1 MNTATPLR
9 LLWLLRH
16 AEAQVEAAA
25 GDPSGGDHARALTR
39 RGVAEATRAAA
50 RCAEL
55 GWQPELLLV
64 SSATRTR
71 QTADVVARGLGL
83 AAGKIVVLDELYL
96 ADPDDIRRAAA
107 QAGPRIGRLMIV
119 AHNPGISALARQLA
133 PDAALP
139 GFDTAGMARFEL
151 EVADWSQ
158 LAPGTARA
166 AQYDKAR

>member
-1 MNTATPLR
+1 MSSPNPPR

-39 RGVAEATRAAA
+39 RGIAEATRAAT
-50 RCAEL
+50 RCVEL
-55 GWQPELLLV
+55 GWQPELLLA

-71 QTADVVARGLGL
+71 QTAEILARGLGL
-83 AAGKIVVLDELYL
+83 ATGKIVVLDELYL

-107 QAGPRIGRLMIV
+107 HAGPKIARLMIV
-119 AHNPGISALARQLA
+119 AHNPGISAFARQLA
-133 PDAALP
+133 PDAGLP

-151 EVADWSQ
+151 QLADWSQ
-158 LAPGTARA
+158 LAPGTART

>member
-1 MNTATPLR
+1 VSTATPPR

-55 GWQPELLLV
+55 GWQPELLLA

-71 QTADVVARGLGL
+71 QTAEIVARGLGL

-107 QAGPRIGRLMIV
+107 QAGPRITRLMIV
-119 AHNPGISALARQLA
+119 AHNPGISAFARQLA

-151 EVADWSQ
+151 HLEDWSQ
-158 LAPGTARA
+158 LAPGAARA

>member
-1 MNTATPLR
+1 VSAATPPR

-25 GDPSGGDHARALTR
+25 GDPSGGDHARALTP
-39 RGVAEATRAAA
+39 RGVAEATGAAA
-50 RCAEL
+50 LCAEL
-55 GWQPELLLV
+55 GWKPELLLV

-71 QTADVVARGLGL
+71 QTAEIIARGLGL
-83 AAGKIVVLDELYL
+83 AAGKVVVMDELYL
-96 ADPDDIRRAAA
+96 ADPDAIRRAAA
-107 QAGPRIGRLMIV
+107 QASPRIHRLMIV

-139 GFDTAGMARFEL
+139 CFDTAGMARFEL
-151 EVADWSQ
+151 HLDDWSQ
-158 LAPGTARA
+158 LAPGAART

>member
-1 MNTATPLR
+1 MSTATPPR

-55 GWQPELLLV
+55 GWQPELLLA

-71 QTADVVARGLGL
+71 QTAEIVARCLGL

-107 QAGPRIGRLMIV
+107 QAGPRITRLMIV
-119 AHNPGISALARQLA
+119 AHNPGISTFARQLA

-151 EVADWSQ
+151 HLEDWSQ
-158 LAPGTARA
+158 LAPGAARA